1 MCQRVRRRWLVNF
14 ALVQQVSCKKCRQ
27 EHHNTSDDIC
37 ETCLARGCADH
48 EDNSSECAV
57 AKNQCSQESENMR
70 ALDPAAKI
78 DQVVRQAKCD
88 RRKTSKKYKLIEDHS
103 EKVRPDSVKSTA
115 VLLEEHL
122 ALLVPHRN

>member
-1 MCQRVRRRWLVNF
+1 
-14 ALVQQVSCKKCRQ
+14 
-27 EHHNTSDDIC
+27 
-37 ETCLARGCADH
+37 
-48 EDNSSECAV
+48 
-57 AKNQCSQESENMR
+57 MR

-103 EKVRPDSVKSTA
+103 EKVRPDSVKFTA
-115 VLLEEHL
+115 VLLEEHH